1 MTHPRPPKIT
11 VPMRAKSRMK
21 RRGDSIPIAWCTV
34 LANSIIHALMLPP
47 RLCRMEG
54 SGLADE
60 RRCLRLGARTGPR
73 ATPAK
78 ADSSGLKPP
87 RNDKREAVWHSSAP
101 LRVGSEVVPFPK
113 RTSGDARAYIDDR
126 TRAGTLAPT
135 STTAHERDARAYI
148 DNSTRAGTL
157 APTSTTVRGR
167 GRPRHTRRG
176 QEEA

>member
-1 MTHPRPPKIT
+1 MTHPRQPKIT

-34 LANSIIHALMLPP
+34 LANLIIHALMLPP

-113 RTSGDARAYIDDR
+113 RTSGDARAYIDR
-126 TRAGTLAPT
+126 SEEHT
-135 STTAHERDARAYI
+135 SELQSPCNLVCRLLLEKKKKYHSESAELVRD
-148 DNSTRAGTL
+148 
-157 APTSTTVRGR
+157 
-167 GRPRHTRRG
+167 
-176 QEEA
+176 